1 MEVAA
6 VVVVAKE
13 DVGRVVYVHPCPHA
27 LAHTLSVLGKHE
39 GAERLGHAV
48 AKSLEDNLKV

>member
-6 VVVVAKE
+6 VAKE